1 MSPARKCSRPMCPN
15 LAVATLTYM
24 YAEETIV
31 LGPLAT
37 LPEPHCYD
45 LCAGHSARM
54 VAPKGWE
61 LVRLGAASAS
71 AITSAPDSFENAR
84 TGHLRVVPNPGA

>member
-1 MSPARKCSRPMCPN
+1 MCPN
-15 LAVATLTYM
+15 LAISTLTYM
-24 YAEETIV
+24 YAEETVV

-45 LCAGHSARM
+45 LCASHSARM

-61 LVRLGAASAS
+61 LVRLGAASAN
-71 AITSAPDSFENAR
+71 AISSSEDALPNSR
-84 TGHLRVVPNPGA
+84 TGHLRVVPNTGS

>member
-1 MSPARKCSRPMCPN
+1 MCPN

-24 YAEETIV
+24 YADETIV

-61 LVRLGAASAS
+61 LVRLGASSAS
-71 AITSAPDSFENAR
+71 AVSTSVDLLDNAR
-84 TGHLRVVPNPGA
+84 TGHLRVVPNTGS

>member
-1 MSPARKCSRPMCPN
+1 MCPN
-15 LAVATLTYM
+15 LAVSTLTYV
-24 YAEETIV
+24 YAEGTIV

-45 LCAGHSARM
+45 LCSMHSAKM

-61 LVRLGAASAS
+61 LVRIGMTTAAAVGQNSVPTTAQ
-71 AITSAPDSFENAR
+71 PR
-84 TGHLRVVPNPGA
+84 TAHLRVVPKP